1 MIESLHPGQLPLAG
15 LNGHQRHRPA
25 HGHGQTVT
33 EVELQTQQTIRLDF
47 RLDLGVLN
55 ETVEATASAPLLN
68 TVDAVLGT
76 VIENQRIVELP
87 LNGRNFLRMVELT
100 PNVSA
105 SFADS
110 GTSSTRQGG

>member
-1 MIESLHPGQLPLAG
+1 FPNLQPGIYTLKVEMDGFNSA
-15 LNGHQRHRPA
+15 QRNRI
-25 HGHGQTVT
+25 
-33 EVELQTQQTIRLDF
+33 ELQTQQTIRFAF
-47 RLDLGVLN
+47 RLELGVLS
-55 ETVEATASAPLLN
+55 ETVEAVASAPIIN
-68 TVDAVLGT
+68 TTDAVLGT

-110 GTSSTRQGG
+110 GTSTTRQGGAR